1 MHAVCAKELDAR
13 VHGVRALRS
22 VWEPVAIRS
31 WDEADRSGPNSL
43 TDAKQVWSSRSNS
56 SCFSKAPVTPAPMK
70 WSRRYSS
77 TRVRPPMRWKRG
89 RPIHLQAKLTSGAMT
104 ETAIPSTTLFKT
116 CRGVFQGGGCRGAA
130 HIGAY
135 DAAVQSGIELVEV
148 AGTSAGSVI
157 AALIG
162 AGATPQYLLSHQ
174 EKLGFSGLLKP
185 PEGVFKRSAL
195 RECIR
200 MFTIQGNRSIS
211 TIRNVFL
218 FGGRYSSR
226 GIEAWIDERLAEL
239 LPHAP
244 RPVRFSDLRLPTWV
258 IAADLSAA
266 KPKIWSTPTT
276 PDTPVGF
283 AVRCSCSM
291 PLFFEPVPEGTNL
304 YADGGMLSNLPTFVF
319 SGNEDIESPHGE
331 KILAFCL
338 TDDSPPVREWS
349 LMSLLQQLVNTVLSG
364 SSDIQNS
371 LQSSVSMIAIP
382 TPGVKATDFDL
393 PVETMTRLLES
404 GREATF
410 NFIRDEAVRFRG
422 TTMSHV
428 AVANEEELYD
438 AIVREANDPG
448 DELIVSCRN
457 TDWYWKLFPTFAA
470 CRKVGA
476 EVRVVLPPISE
487 DSYHA
492 RQEKQR
498 RQNLTALGASL
509 YESNSLAH
517 EAFVLSRKDRNQQAA
532 FVLKMDENEHAPFAT
547 MYVGSSHTSA
557 ILSIKQAVCPDST
570 DEASS
575 ALELVKADATPIICK
590 LKRGVR
596 QYNNECLR
604 IDLEYVATEE
614 VHLIVRRVRAYKF
627 QQIGVFRKLYEQ
639 SEVPLF
645 GPAEFRYRG
654 NAVSVTTPPVVEIWG
669 DRVVVVEG
677 NTRFLYAHRNGVE
690 RVVALVV
697 RGVEAPL
704 PGRPVPIR
712 NAMLAATSATRLERI
727 DGFNY
732 SHFRS
737 IERAARPLPPS

>member
-1 MHAVCAKELDAR
+1 
-13 VHGVRALRS
+13 
-22 VWEPVAIRS
+22 
-31 WDEADRSGPNSL
+31 
-43 TDAKQVWSSRSNS
+43 
-56 SCFSKAPVTPAPMK
+56 
-70 WSRRYSS
+70 
-77 TRVRPPMRWKRG
+77 
-89 RPIHLQAKLTSGAMT
+89 MT

-211 TIRNVFL
+211 TIRNVFV

-266 KPKIWSTPTT
+266 KPKIWSTTAT

-304 YADGGMLSNLPTFVF
+304 YADGG
-319 SGNEDIESPHGE
+319 
-331 KILAFCL
+331 
-338 TDDSPPVREWS
+338 
-349 LMSLLQQLVNTVLSG
+349 
-364 SSDIQNS
+364 IQNS
-371 LQSSVSMIAIP
+371 LQSSVSMIAIH

-422 TTMSHV
+422 TTMSHLG
-428 AVANEEELYD
+428 VANEEEFYD

-470 CRKVGA
+470 WRKEGA

-509 YESNSLAH
+509 YESNSLVH

-532 FVLKMDENEHAPFAT
+532 FVLKMDENEHAP
-547 MYVGSSHTSA
+547 
-557 ILSIKQAVCPDST
+557 
-570 DEASS
+570 
-575 ALELVKADATPIICK
+575 
-590 LKRGVR
+590 
-596 QYNNECLR
+596 
-604 IDLEYVATEE
+604 
-614 VHLIVRRVRAYKF
+614 
-627 QQIGVFRKLYEQ
+627 
-639 SEVPLF
+639 
-645 GPAEFRYRG
+645 
-654 NAVSVTTPPVVEIWG
+654 
-669 DRVVVVEG
+669 
-677 NTRFLYAHRNGVE
+677 
-690 RVVALVV
+690 
-697 RGVEAPL
+697 
-704 PGRPVPIR
+704 IR
-712 NAMLAATSATRLERI
+712 NNVCWFITHSRYSFNKASCVSLIRQMRLHLLW
-727 DGFNY
+727 N
-732 SHFRS
+732 
-737 IERAARPLPPS
+737 